1 MEKAVDQKES
11 VAPNQQSRIEVAD
24 IFRHYIGDYQKAYKL
39 HPDHYKVVNDILEC
53 RTAILGGHIYSCT
66 ECGHRINV
74 YNSCGNRHCPK
85 CQTTAKARWLEDRKS
100 ELLPVPYF
108 HVVFTLPHDINPLAL
123 CNKRQLYT
131 LLFKAASE
139 TLLSFGEN
147 PENGLGGKLGLI
159 SILHTWD
166 QTLNDHIHLHC
177 LVPGGVLTDE
187 KNEFKVSNESYLFPV
202 QALSKVFR
210 AKYMEG
216 LQAAFDNKALQ
227 FPGRTAPLQSPSG
240 FKALK
245 GKLWS
250 TEWVVY
256 SKPPFSGP
264 ETVLEYMA
272 RYTHRVAIS
281 NHRIQKCEQG
291 KVTFSY
297 RNRKKDKTEKMTL
310 DAIEFIRRFLLHVV
324 PRNFMRIRHFGLFA
338 NRCKK
343 KNISLCQAF
352 LNAGRSNTAS
362 IQKSVEDIMYAL
374 TGEDIRCCP
383 VCKKGVMVKGME
395 IPKYLFGTAGS
406 EIIRPPIIAE
416 NTVS

>member
-24 IFRHYIGDYQKAYKL
+24 IFRHYIGDYQKVYKL
-39 HPDHYKVVNDILEC
+39 HPDHYKVINDILEC

-66 ECGHRINV
+66 ECGHRIHV

-187 KNEFKVSNESYLFPV
+187 KDEFKVSNESYLFPV
-202 QALSKVFR
+202 QALSKTFR
-210 AKYMEG
+210 AKYM
-216 LQAAFDNKALQ
+216 
-227 FPGRTAPLQSPSG
+227 
-240 FKALK
+240 
-245 GKLWS
+245 
-250 TEWVVY
+250 
-256 SKPPFSGP
+256 
-264 ETVLEYMA
+264 
-272 RYTHRVAIS
+272 
-281 NHRIQKCEQG
+281 
-291 KVTFSY
+291 
-297 RNRKKDKTEKMTL
+297 DKTEKMTL

-343 KNISLCQAF
+343 KNISLCQAL
-352 LNAGRSNTAS
+352 LNAGKSNTAS